1 MTEQFYEDLEKAK
14 DAEYLVRDLFASK
27 TTKYRFERVA
37 EDKKYY
43 YKGDI
48 RAIALD
54 GHETFIEVK
63 DDSRIC
69 DTHNVLCEES
79 VYYKDT
85 CEMGKGNMK
94 SHYDIYCVVSR
105 NERKVYV
112 MDFPILQA
120 NYKKGYYKIIEHP
133 WQRTYCY
140 LCSLSEI
147 KKWGALIDVIEY

>member
-1 MTEQFYEDLEKAK
+1 MEAVNKAIAADTSDEVKENALLAKSYAIGESEIRDGEETDNSKYYSQLSKSYAIGNTGLEGRENEDT
-14 DAEYLVRDLFASK
+14 DNAEYLVRDLFASK

-79 VYYKDT
+79 VYY
-85 CEMGKGNMK
+85 N
-94 SHYDIYCVVSR
+94 V
-105 NERKVYV
+105 
-112 MDFPILQA
+112 
-120 NYKKGYYKIIEHP
+120 
-133 WQRTYCY
+133 
-140 LCSLSEI
+140 
-147 KKWGALIDVIEY
+147 